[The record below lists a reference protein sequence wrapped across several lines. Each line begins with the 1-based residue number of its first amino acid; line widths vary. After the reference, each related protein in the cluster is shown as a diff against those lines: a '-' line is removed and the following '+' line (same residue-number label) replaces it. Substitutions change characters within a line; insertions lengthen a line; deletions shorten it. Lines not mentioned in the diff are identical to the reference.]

1 MLGLK
6 QWPISRFYLKYSLL
20 VQKILECS
28 QLVFSLKIQQEFIFY
43 CKGVLWKRSCGI
55 DFSKLKYIPY
65 NFILNPK
72 FSAKLSQF
80 SLLSC
85 SFVSYPR
92 AICSFS
98 ILSYN
103 LSLEARPNELETLS
117 IDNSFVLD
125 MLWRSDI
132 SYLWNLDKYCM
143 FKSCCGLCLVR

>member
-1 MLGLK
+1 MINARLETVAN
-6 QWPISRFYLKYSLL
+6 I
-20 VQKILECS
+20 KILFKVQPVRAKDS
-28 QLVFSLKIQQEFIFY
+28 RMQSAGLFSKGPARVYLLY
-43 CKGVLWKRSCGI
+43 CEGVLWKRSCGI
-55 DFSKLKYIPY
+55 DLSKLRCIPY

-98 ILSYN
+98 ILSFN
-103 LSLEARPNELETLS
+103 LSLEARPNELGTLS

-132 SYLWNLDKYCM
+132 S
-143 FKSCCGLCLVR
+143 